1 MPQTLNESMS
11 YSVLLD
17 RGQRQI
23 KLTEK
28 RRGWFSKGKFFFF
41 SNRRGRKEREYDI
54 YDMLDKQKTF
64 TPIERLT
71 DTIHP

>member
-41 SNRRGRKEREYDI
+41 QIGEGGKRENMI
-54 YDMLDKQKTF
+54 YM
-64 TPIERLT
+64 IC
-71 DTIHP
+71 